1 MQALER
7 LMFSIGIIDQ
17 VSQPL
22 SRIDQQISAVSGHAR
37 QGFMNAGIGAAGLAA
52 SGYLLARGLAPA
64 RDMMKALGEVESLDV
79 HGKALGQL
87 NRKALMFS
95 VKYGES
101 ATNFVSSSYDIQSA
115 IAGLNGSELSEFTNA
130 SGVLAKA
137 TKADASTITDYMGT
151 MYGIFKNDAAV
162 MGKADW
168 VNMVAGRTAAA
179 VQMFKTTGAEMSGA
193 FTSLGANANAA
204 GIGLEEQMAI
214 LGTLQ
219 STMSGSEAGT
229 KYKAFLAGVGKA
241 QSSLGLQFTDSEGR
255 LLPMLQV
262 LEQVKG
268 KFGNTLNVAESDA
281 LKSAFGSDE
290 AVSMIKLLMA
300 DTDGLAGSIES
311 LGNVK
316 GLSKA
321 EQMAAAMVDPWD
333 RWSAGITAV
342 QIGIGQALLPVLNP
356 LISMLADGLGVLSG
370 WAQRFPNI
378 ARWVGYIALT
388 ILGLTAAVA
397 AFTLSMGIAHIVMSA
412 WGVAGAIFTGIMK
425 TLEFVMAL
433 GRAATLLFNA
443 ALWAN
448 PITWI
453 IAVVILLI
461 AAVGALIYYWDD
473 LTTWISDTT
482 AFKFLLSIV
491 ESIVNWFKLLG
502 GMVDWVL
509 EKLDAIP
516 GVDLGNN
523 TIDLKQ
529 SAPSLSA
536 PQQLRTEPG
545 GISQQ
550 ISNAVS
556 NRGGNTYHVGIQ
568 SQNAPGPSEL
578 SEWMGMAAP

>member
-1 MQALER
+1 MQALEK
-7 LMFSIGIIDQ
+7 LMFAIGIVDQ
-17 VSQPL
+17 VSKPL
-22 SRIDQQISAVSGHAR
+22 AKIDKQISSVAVHSR

-52 SGYLLARGLAPA
+52 SGYLLQRTLGPA
-64 RDMMKALGEVESLDV
+64 LEMQKALGEVESLGV
-79 HGKALGQL
+79 HGKALSQL
-87 NRKALMFS
+87 NRKAFMFS

-101 ATNFVSSSYDIQSA
+101 ATDFVSSSYDIQSA
-115 IAGLNGSELSEFTNA
+115 IAGLTGNELSEFTNA

-137 TKADASTITDYMGT
+137 TKADAGTITDYMGT
-151 MYGIFKNDAAV
+151 MYGIFKNDAAA

-204 GIGLEEQMAI
+204 GIQLEEQMAI

-219 STMSGSEAGT
+219 ATMSGSEAGT

-255 LLPMLQV
+255 LLPMLNV
-262 LEQVKG
+262 LEQIKG
-268 KFGNTLNVAESDA
+268 KFGDTLNVSESDA

-300 DTDGLAGSIES
+300 DTDGLAGSIDS

-321 EQMAAAMVDPWD
+321 EQMAKAMVDPWD

-342 QIGIGQALLPVLNP
+342 QIGIGQSLLPVLNP
-356 LISMLADGLGVLSG
+356 LIEMLSDTLAEMAG
-370 WAQRFPNI
+370 WTQMYPNLT
-378 ARWVGYIALT
+378 RWIGYAVLT
-388 ILGLTAAVA
+388 IIGMTAAVA
-397 AFTLSMGIAHIVMSA
+397 AFNLAIGVSQIAIAA
-412 WGVAGAIFTGIMK
+412 WGVAGLALTGIMK
-425 TLEFVMAL
+425 TLEMVMLL
-433 GRAATLLFNA
+433 GKAAVWLFNA

-453 IAVVILLI
+453 VAAVILLI

-473 LTTWISDTT
+473 LVSAIASTD
-482 AFKFLLSIV
+482 AFQFLLSIV
-491 ESIVNWFKLLG
+491 ESIVTWFKSLG
-502 GMVDWVL
+502 GIVDWVL
-509 EKLDAIP
+509 DKLDAIP
-516 GVDLGNN
+516 GIELGRSSL
-523 TIDLKQ
+523 DVKQ
-529 SAPSLSA
+529 AAPSLSA
-536 PQQLRTEPG
+536 PQQLKTTPG

-550 ISNAVS
+550 ISNAIS
-556 NRGGNTYHVGIQ
+556 NQGGNTYHVGIE
-568 SQNAPGPSEL
+568 SKTAPGPAEL
-578 SEWMGMAAP
+578 SEWLAMEGA